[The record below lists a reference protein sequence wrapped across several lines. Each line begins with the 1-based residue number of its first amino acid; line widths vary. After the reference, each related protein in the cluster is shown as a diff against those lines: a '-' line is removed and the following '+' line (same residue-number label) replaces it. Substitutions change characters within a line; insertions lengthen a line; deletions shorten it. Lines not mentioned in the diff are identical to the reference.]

1 MITLCLWQ
9 MGEWKYS
16 GESNVAGVVA
26 AVVALMMWATSM
38 EPVRKQFFNVFLGVH
53 QLYILLF
60 AFYAWH
66 VGKNHAA
73 KAMGGIF
80 LFFVDRFL
88 RLVQSRRQLTS
99 VSAQVLPSGVVEL
112 KIPKH
117 AGTLI
122 SSAATFSGN
131 YHRRCLNDWLHL
143 LGLPL
148 QSRTRQFCRQSV
160 KATYPPLNFAFGS

>member
-1 MITLCLWQ
+1 

-122 SSAATFSGN
+122 SSAATFSRN

-143 LGLPL
+143 LGLPF
-148 QSRTRQFCRQSV
+148 QSRTRQFLSSAGQSYISSIELCFRQ
-160 KATYPPLNFAFGS
+160 LL